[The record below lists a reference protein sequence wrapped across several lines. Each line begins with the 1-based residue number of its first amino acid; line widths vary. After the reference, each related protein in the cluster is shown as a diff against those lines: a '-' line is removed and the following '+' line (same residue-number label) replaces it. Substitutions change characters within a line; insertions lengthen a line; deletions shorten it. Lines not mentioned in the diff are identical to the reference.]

1 MLWPRSGKG
10 PYADPNH
17 SLLFTMRAPVPGSSA
32 KDSRGHETRVLR
44 LRGRMFATLLAE
56 EAAVGDIGEKRVE
69 IDQVY
74 AFVADMLSHNVD
86 IVTVV
91 EFLD

>member
-1 MLWPRSGKG
+1 MQIQIIRFCSRCGCRCRG
-10 PYADPNH
+10 PLRKIAGG
-17 SLLFTMRAPVPGSSA
+17 T
-32 KDSRGHETRVLR
+32 KRGYCACLI
-44 LRGRMFATLLAE
+44 RGRMFATLLAE

-69 IDQVY
+69 VDQVY